1 MLQLRDSVDSAGTSP
16 TALLAAGEDVGPGSA
31 GGARAGVGTPLR
43 QTLWPLSVHDPTR
56 RARVKEYFVFR
67 PGTIEQAVE
76 EIRAIFRPVEDGEI
90 QGVWLLTEVD
100 HWNNEKERLVLV
112 TDQSLLICKY
122 DFISLQCQQVVRV
135 ALSAVDTISHGEFQF
150 PPKSLNKREGFG
162 IRIQWD
168 KQSRPSFINR
178 WNPWSTNVPYATFIE
193 HPMAGVDEKTAS
205 LCQITL
211 LLLEAPCFFLFEV
224 GKLQGSV
231 NPSCQKSPER
241 ESSVRTSKRC
251 AGLGAAPAHRD
262 LRGIDVL
269 HQQRGQAG
277 LFHDQSSVM
286 ALRLLARMRPGHVA
300 CPVEGCLKAPR
311 SSACTCSLVVK
322 MFRTKWMLLFFEV
335 IVIKISAQPGEQLPS
350 ESPASALKVCLR
362 ALQEQE
368 QDPAWHVSMKRH
380 SAGSWAAF
388 PAPLVLQPLPASY
401 HPLEGDPGEPCPQV
415 LVPLTPEY
423 TLPQRAGTPMPS

>member
-16 TALLAAGEDVGPGSA
+16 TALLAAGEDVGSGSA

-43 QTLWPLSVHDPTR
+43 QTLWPLSVQDPTR

-76 EIRAIFRPVEDGEI
+76 EIRAVVRPVEDGEI

-205 LCQITL
+205 LCQLESFKALLIQAVKKAQKESPLPGQANGVLVLERPLLIETYVGLMSFINNEAKLGYSMTRALSWLYACWHDATGTRGLSRGRLSQSTQVFSL
-211 LLLEAPCFFLFEV
+211 LL
-224 GKLQGSV
+224 Q
-231 NPSCQKSPER
+231 SC
-241 ESSVRTSKRC
+241 SK
-251 AGLGAAPAHRD
+251 
-262 LRGIDVL
+262 DV
-269 HQQRGQAG
+269 
-277 LFHDQSSVM
+277 
-286 ALRLLARMRPGHVA
+286 
-300 CPVEGCLKAPR
+300 
-311 SSACTCSLVVK
+311 
-322 MFRTKWMLLFFEV
+322 
-335 IVIKISAQPGEQLPS
+335 
-350 ESPASALKVCLR
+350 
-362 ALQEQE
+362 
-368 QDPAWHVSMKRH
+368 
-380 SAGSWAAF
+380 
-388 PAPLVLQPLPASY
+388 
-401 HPLEGDPGEPCPQV
+401 
-415 LVPLTPEY
+415 
-423 TLPQRAGTPMPS
+423 